1 MSSER
6 IKISGGCHCGN
17 LTFEMRSARPPEEL
31 PLRTCGCSF
40 CLAHGG
46 LYTSDP
52 EGFVRF
58 RVGDPARLSRY
69 RFGHG
74 TADFLI
80 CRDCG
85 VFLGA
90 VMSEGERSCAVV
102 NVRACEA
109 PDRFTGVTPTTMDYG
124 GEDEADR
131 LARRRARWT
140 PAEIVEGAG

>member
-1 MSSER
+1 MPSEQ
-6 IKISGGCHCGN
+6 IIIPGGCHCGN

-31 PLRTCGCSF
+31 PLRTCGCGF
-40 CLAHGG
+40 CRAHGG

-58 RVGDPARLSRY
+58 AVRDPARLSRY

-90 VMSEGERSCAVV
+90 VMSEG
-102 NVRACEA
+102 
-109 PDRFTGVTPTTMDYG
+109 
-124 GEDEADR
+124 
-131 LARRRARWT
+131 
-140 PAEIVEGAG
+140 